1 MTLDQITKIIQHG
14 KFFTTQY
21 DITIDDIY
29 ETLLDISANS
39 ANNIS
44 GNEKSGKRKGKD
56 DLHIDEDEELTD
68 KKQDSKPGFGQR
80 VRWNI

>member
-1 MTLDQITKIIQHG
+1 MHLYQVIQHG

-39 ANNIS
+39 ATNNIS
-44 GNEKSGKRKGKD
+44 GDGKSDKKKNGD

-68 KKQDSKPGFGQR
+68 KKQDSKPGFAQR
-80 VRWNI
+80 VRRNV